1 MKDVEAGYLKDWY
14 DRKVWKTTYWR
25 GVRTLKHPLDL
36 WNYQEII
43 YEHNIQ
49 WVIETGTLHG
59 GSALYFAEILSQ
71 LPDAA
76 RENGVGVVSVD
87 HSPQFRDQKAEHP
100 LIQYVTG
107 DSIDSLDN
115 VLECLPDDPV
125 RTLLIL
131 DSDHTKD
138 HVIRELETYVPIL
151 EPFDYLLVEDT
162 CVNGHPVR
170 EDFGP
175 GPYEAVE
182 EYLANNPAY
191 LLPDTSR
198 NEKFGVTQ
206 APDGYFIRT

>member
-14 DRKVWKTTYWR
+14 DRKVWKNTYWR

-59 GSALYFAEILSQ
+59 GSALYFAEILGGLDPS
-71 LPDAA
+71 AA
-76 RENGVGVVSVD
+76 GGHGVVSVD
-87 HSPQFRDQKAEHP
+87 NSPQFRDQKAEHP
-100 LIQYVTG
+100 LVHYVTG
-107 DSIDSLDN
+107 DSVDSVEA
-115 VLECLPDDPV
+115 VLACLPDDPV

-131 DSDHTKD
+131 DSDHNRD
-138 HVIRELETYVPIL
+138 HVLRELEAYVPIL
-151 EPFDYLLVEDT
+151 EPGDYLIVEDT

-170 EDFGP
+170 EDYGP

-182 EYLANNPAY
+182 EYLAKNSAY
-191 LLPDTSR
+191 LLADSSR